1 MSETQW
7 IKCSEQMP
15 PKDHTLIVIKVK
27 GKVLGKIVSLDFH
40 RCNNYAAEDTE
51 WSLTPADK

>member
-1 MSETQW
+1 MCETQW

-15 PKDHTLIVIKVK
+15 PEDHTLIVIKVK

-40 RCNNYAAEDTE
+40 RCNYYAAEDTE

>member
-7 IKCSEQMP
+7 IKCREQMP
-15 PKDHTLIVIKVK
+15 PEDHTLIVIKVK

-40 RCNNYAAEDTE
+40 RCNYYAAEDTE

>member
-1 MSETQW
+1 MSETHW

-15 PKDHTLIVIKVK
+15 PEDYSLIVIKVK

-40 RCNNYAAEDTE
+40 RCNYYAAEDTE
-51 WSLTPADK
+51 WTLTPADK

>member
-15 PKDHTLIVIKVK
+15 PEDHTLIVIKVK

-40 RCNNYAAEDTE
+40 RCNYYAAEDTE
-51 WSLTPADK
+51 WSLTPANK